1 MKATKKEKIA
11 KGILYAVL
19 IIYAI
24 ATFYPFIWAI
34 AASFKPLKEIV
45 SGDLSLIPQNFT
57 WGNYQYVLGRSSLFT
72 RWFINSVIIS
82 VIGTAINIL
91 LNTMAGYALA
101 RLNFP
106 GRQRIY
112 YGFLALM
119 MVPAQVLLI
128 PNYLILMNL
137 GMLDSFS
144 ALILPAAINIG
155 NIFMMRQ
162 FFLSF
167 PTDVEE
173 AAALDGLGRFQT
185 FFRIVMPLAKPSIA
199 TQAVFIFMSFWNEF
213 MKPMLYLT
221 TPSKY
226 TLTLGLQTFQSQN
239 GGVRW
244 DQTMAASVITI
255 IPIIIL
261 YLIFNKYFLQG
272 VRMDGEK

>member
-11 KGILYAVL
+11 KGMLYAVL